1 MVKAKEVKNKEFF
14 KPAKVDLT
22 DAQAKK
28 IIRQEPVKVSAKQ
41 IGTGNKVI
49 LLHPENHAKLSKAKK
64 AGRGAVLYM
73 SPAEVLATVE
83 SDLDGSGIFDSIYKA
98 LKSGYNFIKKNIIDT
113 PLYQGA
119 IKPLVKQGVNVL
131 SGIAKTATGNSPA
144 GNTAI
149 DAIVGEVGN
158 KTGAFGLKSG
168 NKGKKYMTKKNMDLL
183 QGSSFRIN

>member
-1 MVKAKEVKNKEFF
+1 MVKEVKNKEFF
-14 KPAKVDLT
+14 KAAKVDLT

-41 IGTGNKVI
+41 IGVGSKVI

-73 SPAEVLATVE
+73 SPGEVLATVE
-83 SDLDGSGIFDSIYKA
+83 SEMDGTGIFQDIWRG
-98 LKSGYNFIKKNIIDT
+98 LKSGYNWVKKNIIDT

-119 IKPLVKQGVNVL
+119 IKPLIKTGVNTL
-131 SGIAKTATGNSPA
+131 AGIAKTATGNSPA

-158 KTGAFGLKSG
+158 KTGAFGLKVLKG
-168 NKGKKYMTKKNMDLL
+168 NKGKKYMTKKNMNLL
-183 QGSSFRIN
+183 EGSSFRIN